1 MEAPIESELLNEIV
15 LLTRDYSNLRQSN
28 FKWTS
33 EKLLEQS
40 EYEITT
46 SNDITINVGWWSKGT
61 ELIQINGKSDSD
73 SHWYTVDDLVQ
84 RMKIKRSREI
94 FNYLR

>member
-46 SNDITINVGWWSKGT
+46 SNDITINVGW
-61 ELIQINGKSDSD
+61 
-73 SHWYTVDDLVQ
+73 
-84 RMKIKRSREI
+84 
-94 FNYLR
+94 